1 MEKEIQVVGFR
12 IGRETFGLPISMV
25 REIVR
30 VPEVTSV
37 PNAPEY
43 IEGVINLRGRIIP
56 VVDLRKRFGEKAIEA
71 NKKNRI
77 VVVEL
82 EGRTIGLMVH
92 AASEVLKI
100 PPSEIEAPHNVFQ
113 EGELDYITGVGKL
126 NGRLV
131 ILLDLNRV
139 LQRGELRRLD
149 EIADSIA
156 AIPAGS
162 LARNS

>member
-1 MEKEIQVVGFR
+1 MEKDLQIVGFR

-30 VPEVTSV
+30 VPAVTSV
-37 PNAPEY
+37 PNAPDY

-56 VVDLRKRFGEKAIEA
+56 VVDLRKRFGEKVIEA

-82 EGRTIGLMVH
+82 EGRTIGLIVH
-92 AASEVLKI
+92 SASEVLKI

-113 EGELDYITGVGKL
+113 EGELDFITGVGKL
-126 NGRLV
+126 KGRLV

-149 EIADSIA
+149 EIADSVA